1 MILENF
7 FEVKVLFL
15 MKNFEIV
22 ACVRFSKFILSLIL
36 TNSIQYIYLK
46 NISVKLKKM
55 SDIEILFLIDKR

>member
-36 TNSIQYIYLK
+36 TNSIQYIYFK
-46 NISVKLKKM
+46 NISVKLKK
-55 SDIEILFLIDKR
+55 